1 MDGRKT
7 ANHNMNSKCKNIVTA
22 PGGSDLQE
30 SLVAGGSG
38 VNIRSNGA
46 GLLLSLPVNR
56 DKSDKGV
63 SSMAPDS
70 DKHATAE
77 TDVPPGT
84 QPRDMLYFKH
94 HRAHDTG
101 ENVAV
106 ATNLTLTDHKRM
118 RSSYEDDDQ
127 NRKMSRTSRAELD
140 IHHVIGKYLIHVN
153 DPRHNNKIYKYGRYQ
168 CQTILEP
175 NQSDDCIDF
184 TMVYAMLRIDKKNI

>member
-22 PGGSDLQE
+22 PGGSDHQE

-38 VNIRSNGA
+38 VNIRFNGA

-84 QPRDMLYFKH
+84 QPRDMLYFIQ
-94 HRAHDTG
+94 HRAQYDTG

-106 ATNLTLTDHKRM
+106 ATNLTLTDHKRK
-118 RSSYEDDDQ
+118 RSSYEDDDH
-127 NRKMSRTSRAELD
+127 NRKLSRTSRAALD

-153 DPRHNNKIYKYGRYQ
+153 DPRNNNKINKYLYGRYQ
-168 CQTILEP
+168 CQTIL
-175 NQSDDCIDF
+175 
-184 TMVYAMLRIDKKNI
+184 TKAMIVLILQWCMQC